1 MRADRILVVMEG
13 EIVEEGNHFQLIR
26 ARGKYHDLWSKQI
39 FVEPSKERSRSPRKA
54 NNNLINDLDPV
65 QSTAA
70 PGNDMKAK
78 THVKSAPETVSS
90 LNPQEGKYVERH
102 GGPVDGIALD
112 TTLPKGPVG
121 QPLLSLNS
129 REGGNPE
136 FHGAP
141 DLSLNPQEGE
151 CPGAE
156 SWGGSVNEQT
166 SLKPEV
172 GKESDK

>member
-1 MRADRILVVMEG
+1 MEG

-70 PGNDMKAK
+70 PGDDMK
-78 THVKSAPETVSS
+78 APETVSS

-102 GGPVDGIALD
+102 GGPVDGMALD

-166 SLKPEV
+166 NLRLEV

>member
-70 PGNDMKAK
+70 PGNDMKA
-78 THVKSAPETVSS
+78 PETVSS
-90 LNPQEGKYVERH
+90 LNPQESKYVERH

-166 SLKPEV
+166 NLRLEV